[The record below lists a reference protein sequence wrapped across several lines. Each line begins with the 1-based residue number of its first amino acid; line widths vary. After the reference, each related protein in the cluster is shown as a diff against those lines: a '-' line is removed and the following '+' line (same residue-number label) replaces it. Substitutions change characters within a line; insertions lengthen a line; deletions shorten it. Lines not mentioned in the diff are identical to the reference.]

1 MKLNFEI
8 IHNTNVNSYTNTY
21 MYMAIINSSPQ
32 DLHLMTLGSHGH
44 NVVIRGYS
52 GWDKS
57 TKKGGCWIE
66 EMFANCFFSA

>member
-8 IHNTNVNSYTNTY
+8 IHNTNVKFMHCTNTY
-21 MYMAIINSSPQ
+21 SSPQ
-32 DLHLMTLGSHGH
+32 DLHSMTLGSSGH

-52 GWDKS
+52 GWDRN

-66 EMFANCFFSA
+66 EMFSNCFFSA